1 MPMSA
6 PATSTSPS
14 SDPRRDAI
22 VSHAR
27 RQFMIAGYAGTR
39 IEPVARDA
47 NVSTA
52 TLYNYFAGKAE
63 LFEAVIEE
71 AAVDFIKQMKFVQSA
86 SGSARE
92 RLTIFAKAYGDFMAD
107 PFVRSVFRLVMA
119 ERPRFQKMAE
129 RFFDV
134 GRKSFGA
141 DLIEALNTLNRS
153 GELKIDNPTWAAGQL
168 MGMMEHPVFFVPVV
182 SGDTVKVRRTV
193 EDIAADAVETFMA
206 RYGVPGA
213 SGPEARPAPALA
225 VAVEA

>member
-1 MPMSA
+1 M
-6 PATSTSPS
+6 
-14 SDPRRDAI
+14 
-22 VSHAR
+22 V
-27 RQFMIAGYAGTR
+27 AGYAGTR

-71 AAVDFIKQMKFVQSA
+71 AAVDFIEQMKFVQSA
-86 SGSARE
+86 SGPARE
-92 RLTIFAKAYGDFMAD
+92 QLTVFAGAYGDFLAD

-119 ERPRFQKMAE
+119 ERPRFQQMAA

-141 DLIEALNTLNRS
+141 DLTEALTTLTRTGQLN
-153 GELKIDNPTWAAGQL
+153 IDNPTWAAGQL
-168 MGMMEHPVFFVPVV
+168 MGMMEHPVFFVPIV

-193 EDIAADAVETFMA
+193 EAIASDAVETFMA
-206 RYGVPGA
+206 RYAPPGT
-213 SGPEARPAPALA
+213 SGPETRSTPALT
-225 VAVEA
+225 VARES

>member
-1 MPMSA
+1 MSG
-6 PATSTSPS
+6 PAISTTPS

-22 VSHAR
+22 VRHAR

-71 AAVDFIKQMKFVQSA
+71 AADDFIKQMKFVQSA
-86 SGSARE
+86 SGSPRE
-92 RLTIFAKAYGDFMAD
+92 QLTVFATAYGDFMAD

-119 ERPRFQKMAE
+119 ERPRFQQMAA

-134 GRKSFGA
+134 GRESFGA
-141 DLIEALNTLNRS
+141 DLIEALNALNRS
-153 GELKIDNPTWAAGQL
+153 GQLKIDNPTWAAGQL

-182 SGDTVKVRRTV
+182 SGDTFKVRRTV

-206 RYGVPGA
+206 RYGVPA
-213 SGPEARPAPALA
+213 TSGPEARPPPALA
-225 VAVEA
+225 IALEA